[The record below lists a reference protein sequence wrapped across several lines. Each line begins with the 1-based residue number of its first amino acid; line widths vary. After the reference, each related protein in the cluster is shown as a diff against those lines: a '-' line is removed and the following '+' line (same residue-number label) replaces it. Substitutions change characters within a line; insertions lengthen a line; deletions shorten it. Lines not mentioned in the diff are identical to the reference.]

1 MSLDIKSYTDRLV
14 QSYSEQRRAEA
25 HSRLV
30 AALRTIPPDMRE
42 SEAKAAIKRL
52 ARQELVEIKIK
63 NLSEDELDRLSKRS
77 LAEATEHRLPCVM
90 LGRRRLALSKGWRA
104 RWRRIRCRPSGAPN
118 GGTCGA
124 GLARSQALLTPPRAA
139 MRPSPFRHKE
149 LVPAVG

>member
-90 LGRRRLALSKGWRA
+90 LGRRRFGRTA
-104 RWRRIRCRPSGAPN
+104 RTPIGASGTAGFSCRP
-118 GGTCGA
+118 
-124 GLARSQALLTPPRAA
+124 ARGDEIAL
-139 MRPSPFRHKE
+139 
-149 LVPAVG
+149 VGVSA